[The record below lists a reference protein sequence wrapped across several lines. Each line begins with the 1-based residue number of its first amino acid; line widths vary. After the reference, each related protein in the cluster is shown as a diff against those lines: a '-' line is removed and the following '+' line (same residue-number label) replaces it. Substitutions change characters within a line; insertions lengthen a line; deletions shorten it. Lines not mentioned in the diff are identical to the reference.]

1 MFCVNERMINM
12 IRNNVDLKK
21 EVMHGWTVGDFVRAI
36 LPEADAVMQGRG
48 NRAPFLN
55 RGDFA
60 MWCSQR
66 QPLTQKAIPE
76 VVEFFAVRYNLI

>member
-1 MFCVNERMINM
+1 M

-21 EVMHGWTVGDFVRAI
+21 EIMKGWTTGDFVRA
-36 LPEADAVMQGRG
+36 LMPEADAIMQGQG

-55 RGDFA
+55 RSDFA
-60 MWCSQR
+60 MWSAQR
-66 QPLTQKAIPE
+66 QPLTKKAIPE